1 MTELRPRSIVELLHL
16 ALAVFVRCWWQ
27 LLVALAIVLV
37 PVGIASALLM
47 SAVASA
53 TAQARLGARPTFDSH
68 VFGEVLALF
77 IVAFALYPL
86 ALGAAFTVAGATL
99 DGGAADLGSALRRAV
114 RRWPTQLAVDV
125 IAFVAAFVI
134 MLALTLVVMVPL
146 VDAVALSSGGAHPA
160 AGFPPFAA
168 PLVIAF
174 DVVYTVLASLG
185 IMIWFSAKF
194 SAALE
199 TADPF
204 WAIRSAWVRVFSR
217 SLFRRTFWFVI
228 GIAAVEFAVEMLL
241 AGGISLTGM
250 LGGPVAGSAVVTTP
264 PPARFTVFLLVVST
278 LFLMERVVLTTVY
291 TRDLQIRLEGFDL
304 ARAAETVRELPAD
317 ADGLN
322 EDDRALIAAFLT
334 RRAVLSPAATRAL
347 AATIA
352 ARTRPKLQ
360 ASFAHLGD
368 EELLEHLGR
377 PQS

>member
-27 LLVALAIVLV
+27 LLATLAIVLV
-37 PVGIASALLM
+37 PVGLASALLM

-53 TAQARLGARPTFDSH
+53 TAYARLGVRPTFDTN
-68 VFGEVLALF
+68 VFAEVSALF
-77 IVAFALYPL
+77 IIAFALYPL
-86 ALGAAFTVAGATL
+86 SLGGAFTVAGATL
-99 DGGAADLGSALRRAV
+99 DAGAADLRSALRRAV

-125 IAFVAAFVI
+125 ISYVVAFVI
-134 MLALTLVVMVPL
+134 MLAFMVFVMVPL
-146 VDAVALSSGGAHPA
+146 VGAMTLSSGAHAPV
-160 AGFPPFAA
+160 GFPPSAV
-168 PLVIAF
+168 PLFIAF
-174 DVVYTVLASLG
+174 DVVFSILASLG
-185 IMIWFSAKF
+185 VMIWFSAKF

-204 WAIRSAWVRVFSR
+204 WAIRCAWVRVFSR
-217 SLFRRTFWFVI
+217 SLFRRTFWFVA
-228 GIAAVEFAVEMLL
+228 GIAVVEFAMEMLL
-241 AGGISLTGM
+241 AGGISLAGM
-250 LGGPVAGSAVVTTP
+250 LRGPVAESAAVTALP
-264 PPARFTVFLLVVST
+264 PVQFTVFLLVIST
-278 LFLMERVVLTTVY
+278 LFLTERVVLTTVY
-291 TRDLQIRLEGFDL
+291 VRDVEVRLEGFDL

-334 RRAVLSPAATRAL
+334 RRATLSPAATRAL

-352 ARTRPKLQ
+352 ARTRPKLR

-377 PQS
+377 PQT